1 MSCQRYTNCNG
12 SVVPY
17 RPATPEPEDLEDEGE
32 TDEEEDVVFP
42 PEERH
47 REDAKSQSNPIEYV
61 TIRRTRPVSSTEAD
75 TTTPR

>member
-1 MSCQRYTNCNG
+1 LE
-12 SVVPY
+12 
-17 RPATPEPEDLEDEGE
+17 AEPEPETDEG
-32 TDEEEDVVFP
+32 EDVVFP